1 MARSSARNVDVC
13 LKSRSLKLISLHFTK
28 PVDLYFLNVPIA
40 GIDATNIIIKK
51 EVIVMKRLLNLLG
64 GGTEIIL
71 RAGDNHGEYDI
82 RCVRAIDD
90 KDKVNVELRLNLDDI
105 LRHHYNEDTLW
116 RLVCDELYFRINC
129 AEKVYYE
136 RLLKEEQDNEDS

>member
-1 MARSSARNVDVC
+1 MSVRNVDVC
-13 LKSRSLKLISLHFTK
+13 LKSRSLKLINLHFTK

-71 RAGDNHGEYDI
+71 RAGDNYGEYDI
-82 RCVRAIDD
+82 RCVRFIDD
-90 KDKVNVELRLNLDDI
+90 NDKVCTEIRLNLDV
-105 LRHHYNEDTLW
+105 LSRELHNEDTLW
-116 RLVCDELYFRINC
+116 RLVCDELRFRINF
-129 AEKVYYE
+129 AEREYYE
-136 RLLKEEQDNEDS
+136 RLLKEEEEQENEDS